1 MIDMNNINDNTE
13 PVEVNSCLNSNHTT
27 LQWETGLLLFLTEY
41 LKMDLSVA
49 STPFETIGKTRL

>member
-27 LQWETGLLLFLTEY
+27 SQWETGLLLFLTEY
-41 LKMDLSVA
+41 LNKD
-49 STPFETIGKTRL
+49 FCR

>member
-27 LQWETGLLLFLTEY
+27 SQWETGF
-41 LKMDLSVA
+41 VA
-49 STPFETIGKTRL
+49 VSNRIFENGFIGSKYPFRNNR